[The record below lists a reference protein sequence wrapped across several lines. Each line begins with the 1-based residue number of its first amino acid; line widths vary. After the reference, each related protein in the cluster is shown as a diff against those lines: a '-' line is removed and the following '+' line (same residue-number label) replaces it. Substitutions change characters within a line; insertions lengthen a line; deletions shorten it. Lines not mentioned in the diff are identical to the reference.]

1 MTFQILIASSILSFV
16 ILISLIMV
24 EYNRRVKYFRSKF
37 YTGCVFLPSSFNES
51 HLKFCIS
58 VNEH

>member
-16 ILISLIMV
+16 IMV